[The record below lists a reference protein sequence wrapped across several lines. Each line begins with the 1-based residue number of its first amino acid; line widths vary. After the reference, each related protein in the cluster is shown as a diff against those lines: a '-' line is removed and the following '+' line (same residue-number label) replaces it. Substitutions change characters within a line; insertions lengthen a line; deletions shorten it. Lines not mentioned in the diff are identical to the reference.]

1 MTKQYTFQELCEK
14 LFTFPT
20 GTRFK
25 NKAGEVVEIEY
36 LHGTWHSSTKG
47 LYWLE
52 STQPVTITDD
62 IVKDSFELVADY
74 SQISWQEALD
84 RIKKAIDCRPAGDPE
99 LFYQHHNEI
108 KAISVYDMFGE
119 DLPIEDFI
127 DLFNMEFY
135 VANK

>member
-1 MTKQYTFQELCEK
+1 MTKQYTFQELCEN

-25 NKAGEVVEIEY
+25 NMAGEVIKVEY
-36 LHGTWHSSTKG
+36 LRSTWHSSTKA
-47 LYWLE
+47 LYWE
-52 STQPVTITDD
+52 SGEPVTITDD
-62 IVKDSFELVADY
+62 ILEDSFELVADY
-74 SQISWQEALD
+74 IQISWQEALE
-84 RIKKAIDCRPAGDPE
+84 RLKKAFDCVPAGDPE
-99 LFYQHHNEI
+99 LFYKHHNKV
-108 KAISVYDMFGE
+108 KAINVYDMFGE